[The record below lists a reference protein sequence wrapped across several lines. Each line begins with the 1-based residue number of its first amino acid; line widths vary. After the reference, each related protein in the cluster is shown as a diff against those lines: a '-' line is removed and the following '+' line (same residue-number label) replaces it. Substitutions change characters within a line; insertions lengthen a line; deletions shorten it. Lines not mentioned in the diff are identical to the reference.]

1 MLGKDT
7 KKDMMIQDGRQTYQ
21 TIYSS
26 LHDFKDVFRLSEE
39 YSKPVGVLATIL
51 NQKVVKKRLGS
62 NTEKFIQGKTNFF

>member
-1 MLGKDT
+1 MD
-7 KKDMMIQDGRQTYQ
+7 RQTYQ

-51 NQKVVKKRLGS
+51 NQKVVKKDSVQTQKSLF
-62 NTEKFIQGKTNFF
+62 KGKRTFFKMETGTHYS